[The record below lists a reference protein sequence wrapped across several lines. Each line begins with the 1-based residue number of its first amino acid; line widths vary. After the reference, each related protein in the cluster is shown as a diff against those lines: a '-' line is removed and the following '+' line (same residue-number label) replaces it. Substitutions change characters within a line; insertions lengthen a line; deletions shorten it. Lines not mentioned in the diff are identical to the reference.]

1 VITKGTANCIT
12 ETPRLPSPALSA
24 SALPFCALGKKNPM
38 LDIDE
43 AKLPPPKP
51 HSSASTRKMK

>member
-1 VITKGTANCIT
+1 M
-12 ETPRLPSPALSA
+12 PSA
-24 SALPFCALGKKNPM
+24 SPFSFLGKKKLM
-38 LDIDE
+38 LAIDE